1 MSIFDAYNEEFN
13 SLSNQIS
20 KNINDLKSSSYDN
33 DDKLYKLINLIDN
46 LIIQSQ
52 SLIKQMNVEC
62 RSQDAA
68 TRKLLIDKVNQYQ
81 KSITLHKNDF
91 ERTRE
96 KVQRSD
102 LIGDNSSSDRQ
113 RLLDTNS
120 K

>member
-13 SLSNQIS
+13 SLSHQIS
-20 KNINDLKSSSYDN
+20 KNICDLKTFSFDN

-46 LIIQSQ
+46 LIIQAND
-52 SLIKQMNVEC
+52 LLKQINVEV
-62 RSQDAA
+62 RSHDSA
-68 TRKLLIDKVNQYQ
+68 TRKLLIDKVQQYQ
-81 KSITLHKNDF
+81 KSILSHKKDF
-91 ERTRE
+91 ELARE
-96 KVQRSD
+96 KAQRSD